1 MLEWAYGLASTYFL
15 DREIVAVAF
24 HLLDRYIASEVFST
38 DPDVAGIPLDQED
51 VQLYAMVC
59 MSIAIKA
66 FVPYR
71 KLTVHC
77 IIDMSRGFYTKEHI
91 IESELEI
98 LTALEWHVNQPT
110 VMDYCR
116 LYWNLFPKSLKS
128 KRMNAS
134 CQYLAEVALDDA
146 YFISKPHS
154 LIALAAVLLA
164 AQRLGVGVAETDSFL
179 QNVPE
184 VITNT
189 LEFDVLLRRLENK
202 TATCYG

>member
-15 DREIVAVAF
+15 DREVVAMAF
-24 HLLDRYIASEVFST
+24 HLMDRYIASEVLST
-38 DPDVAGIPLDQED
+38 DPDVAGTPLDQDD

-59 MSIAIKA
+59 LYIAIKA

-71 KLTVHC
+71 KLTVDC
-77 IIDMSRGFYTKEHI
+77 IMDMSRGFYTEEHI

-98 LTALEWHVNQPT
+98 LTALDWRVNQPT

-116 LYWNLFPKSLKS
+116 LYWNLFPKSVKS

-134 CQYLAEVALDDA
+134 CQHLAELALDNA

-164 AQRLGVGVAETDSFL
+164 AQQLEVSAADANYFL
-179 QNVPE
+179 ENVQDLVTGKTVE
-184 VITNT
+184 
-189 LEFDVLLRRLENK
+189 LDVLLRRLESI
-202 TATCYG
+202 C